1 MLSFRKGVKVFHSS
15 EEFVKEAILL
25 GKDDILLRI
34 EHEYGMI
41 DVVFNP
47 AGTYLQGEVYKY
59 LDENKEMFARLELKD
74 IANEM
79 LSVLQMSSALYA
91 YISEA
96 YKIAGLFEK
105 TMIGPR

>member
-1 MLSFRKGVKVFHSS
+1 
-15 EEFVKEAILL
+15 
-25 GKDDILLRI
+25 
-34 EHEYGMI
+34 MI

-59 LDENKEMFARLELKD
+59 LDESKEMFARLELKD
-74 IANEM
+74 VANEM
-79 LSVLQMSSALYA
+79 ISVLQLSSALYE

-96 YKIAGLFEK
+96 YKMAELFEK

>member
-1 MLSFRKGVKVFHSS
+1 MLYFRKGVKVFHSS
-15 EEFVKEAILL
+15 EEFVKEAIQL
-25 GKDDILLRI
+25 GKDDVLLRI
-34 EHEYGMI
+34 EHDYGII

-47 AGTYLQGEVYKY
+47 AGTYLEGEVYKY
-59 LDENKEMFARLELKD
+59 LDDNKEMYCRLEMKD

-79 LSVLQMSSALYA
+79 LSVLQMSSALYV

>member
-1 MLSFRKGVKVFHSS
+1 MLCFRKGLKVFNSS
-15 EEFVKEAILL
+15 EEFVKQAIQL
-25 GKDDILLRI
+25 GKDDVLLRI

-59 LDENKEMFARLELKD
+59 LDESKEMFARLELKD
-74 IANEM
+74 VANEM
-79 LSVLQMSSALYA
+79 ISVLQLSSVLYE

-105 TMIGPR
+105 TMLGPR